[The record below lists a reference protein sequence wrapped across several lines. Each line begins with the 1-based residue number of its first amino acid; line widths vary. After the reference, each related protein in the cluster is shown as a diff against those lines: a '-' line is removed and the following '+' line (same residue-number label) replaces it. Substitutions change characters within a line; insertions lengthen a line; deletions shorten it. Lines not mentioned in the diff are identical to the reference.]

1 MTGNIR
7 RGIAA
12 IAVLTWT
19 AACSTDEVAI
29 TQPEVTDEG
38 TRILPA
44 VIQASLG
51 FSTFFG
57 GNDGDQVRDI
67 VTDGAGNIYVVG
79 GTRSKDFPTTT
90 GAFDRTHNGDMDIFV
105 AKFTAAGSLVWSTF
119 VGGPNYDRAYA
130 VEIAPGG
137 DVVIAGRA
145 GAQMPGLTGS
155 FGPTFKGGT
164 QVGGYGAQDGF
175 VCKLSGD
182 GKVVRFCGYVGT
194 LDEHIVRD
202 IAVDPLGNI
211 YAVHLA
217 TKSGIPPAWTLGGYQ
232 AAFPGES
239 TNLILKI
246 SPDGK
251 TILGGT
257 WFGGSGNEGGTG
269 TIRWAGNRVYMV
281 STTASPNLPTPG
293 GFDHT
298 LGGAEDLYLA
308 VFTDNLRSLVFA
320 TYVGGSNLERGET
333 HNAIVDGQG
342 NTFVGAATAS
352 TDIPGAATGF
362 QKTNGGGD
370 DGFVM
375 KVSPTGSLL
384 AATYVGGSGN
394 DAFQGLAVT
403 SFGRVFLST
412 ITTSP
417 NFPVTQFG
425 LGTISGSSAGIVVLS
440 FDLKSLLA
448 SRLLGGSQ
456 ADEARAIALAPDGS
470 VSLAGMTSS
479 FNWYRV
485 NAFQSSYGG
494 GNLDGVIFRFTLP

>member
-1 MTGNIR
+1 MTGNSCR
-7 RGIAA
+7 FAA
-12 IAVLTWT
+12 FILLSCA
-19 AACSTDEVAI
+19 AACSTDEVTI
-29 TQPEVTDEG
+29 TQPEVTDQG
-38 TRILPA
+38 TQVLPA
-44 VIQASLG
+44 VIQASVG
-51 FSTFFG
+51 FSTFLG
-57 GNDGDQVRDI
+57 GNDGDQIRDI
-67 VTDGAGNIYVVG
+67 ATDGQGNIYVVG
-79 GTRSKDFPTTT
+79 GTRSKDFPTTL
-90 GAFDRTHNGDMDIFV
+90 GAFDRTHNGGMDIFV

-119 VGGPNYDRAYA
+119 LGGPNYDRAYA

-137 DVVIAGRA
+137 DLVIAGRA
-145 GAQMPGLTGS
+145 GAGLPGLTG
-155 FGPTFKGGT
+155 FFNPTFKGGT
-164 QVGGYGAQDGF
+164 QVGGYGTQDGF

-182 GKVVRFCGYVGT
+182 GRIVRFCGYVGT
-194 LDEHIVRD
+194 FDEHIVRD
-202 IAVDPLGNI
+202 VAVDPLGNI

-217 TKSGIPPAWTLGGYQ
+217 TKSGIPSAWTLGGYL
-232 AAFPGES
+232 ATFPGES
-239 TNLILKI
+239 TNLIVKI

-251 TILGGT
+251 QVLGGT
-257 WFGGSGNEGGTG
+257 WFGGGADEGGTG
-269 TIRWAGNRVYMV
+269 TIRWAGNRVYLV
-281 STTASPNLPTPG
+281 STTKSPNLPTPG

-298 LGGAEDLYLA
+298 LGGGEDLYLA

-320 TYVGGSNLERGET
+320 TYIGGSGLERGET
-333 HNAIVDGQG
+333 HNAIVDGVG
-342 NTFVGAATAS
+342 NTFVGAVTAS

-362 QKTNGGGD
+362 QKTKGGGD

-394 DAFQGLAVT
+394 DSFQGLAVT
-403 SFGRVFLST
+403 SFGRLFIST
-412 ITTSP
+412 ITASS

-425 LGTISGSSAGIVVLS
+425 LGAIGGTSAGVVVLS

-479 FNWYRV
+479 FNWYRL